1 MRIGG
6 GMMRTILHS
15 DANSFYASCE
25 IARRPELKHSPVS
38 VGGSEELRHGII
50 LASNTEAKSYGVKTA
65 MPLWQ
70 ARKLCPNLTILPPD
84 FKHYISVS
92 RCLREMYDGLS
103 PVVESFGLDE
113 CWIDLSS
120 RGTTLKTG
128 EEAALY
134 LRERAKKELGITLSV
149 GVSYNKVFAKL
160 ASDYKKPDATT
171 LISEDNYKSIAWP
184 LPANDMIFIGNKTKQ
199 KLNKY
204 GIRTIGDVAR
214 TPPECLENWFG
225 KLGYMHHANAN
236 GLDRS
241 PVMKTGY
248 EVDVKSIG
256 NSTTTPRDMRDLED
270 VKCVFTILAQ
280 SVSTRV
286 REAYLKGK
294 CIAISVRD
302 TNLNISGAQKTL
314 PRYTALCRDIIDSA
328 MELFISKGFEK
339 HLPLRSIG
347 VKISSLVPYDAPE
360 QLSMFSPV
368 DTKIEAFESAVFNI
382 RKRYGIHA
390 VQLGNVLL
398 KDDFLSINPKEE
410 HTVHPLPFFSG

>member
-184 LPANDMIFIGNKTKQ
+184 LLQ
-199 KLNKY
+199 
-204 GIRTIGDVAR
+204 TI
-214 TPPECLENWFG
+214 
-225 KLGYMHHANAN
+225 
-236 GLDRS
+236 
-241 PVMKTGY
+241 
-248 EVDVKSIG
+248 
-256 NSTTTPRDMRDLED
+256 
-270 VKCVFTILAQ
+270 
-280 SVSTRV
+280 
-286 REAYLKGK
+286 
-294 CIAISVRD
+294 
-302 TNLNISGAQKTL
+302 
-314 PRYTALCRDIIDSA
+314 
-328 MELFISKGFEK
+328 
-339 HLPLRSIG
+339 
-347 VKISSLVPYDAPE
+347 
-360 QLSMFSPV
+360 
-368 DTKIEAFESAVFNI
+368 
-382 RKRYGIHA
+382 
-390 VQLGNVLL
+390 
-398 KDDFLSINPKEE
+398 
-410 HTVHPLPFFSG
+410 